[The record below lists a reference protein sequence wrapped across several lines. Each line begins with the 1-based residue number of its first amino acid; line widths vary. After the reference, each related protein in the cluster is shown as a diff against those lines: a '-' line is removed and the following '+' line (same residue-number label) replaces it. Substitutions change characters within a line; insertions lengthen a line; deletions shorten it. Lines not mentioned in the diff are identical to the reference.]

1 MTPQTSTAT
10 AAGVGTD
17 ADRALKARHRALW
30 ASGRSALGQPML
42 ASYGTSFD
50 RPVWGDWLILVAFT
64 CVFLAAT
71 ITAVA
76 TRTRVV
82 TTRRGGAR

>member
-1 MTPQTSTAT
+1 MLQ
-10 AAGVGTD
+10 D
-17 ADRALKARHRALW
+17 AHALPSL
-30 ASGRSALGQPML
+30 
-42 ASYGTSFD
+42 SYGTSFD
-50 RPVWGDWLILVAFT
+50 RAVWGDWLILAVFT

-76 TRTRVV
+76 TTRAV

>member
-1 MTPQTSTAT
+1 
-10 AAGVGTD
+10 
-17 ADRALKARHRALW
+17 L
-30 ASGRSALGQPML
+30 L

-50 RPVWGDWLILVAFT
+50 RAVWGDWLILAAFT

-76 TRTRVV
+76 RRTHAPARVEAP
-82 TTRRGGAR
+82 RIRP